1 MNAIIANE
9 GLNVTEEGKD
19 ALLELSGG
27 DMRRVL
33 NVMQVK
39 PLNVHNCPLPVL
51 PGVFSRASWCPCGNV
66 CVNGV

>member
-33 NVMQVK
+33 NVMQVNPPK
-39 PLNVHNCPLPVL
+39 CVQLSTSCAPWGVL
-51 PGVFSRASWCPCGNV
+51 ESFVVPMW
-66 CVNGV
+66 